1 MGVMK
6 LSTMIICIAIGFG
19 IAYLEES
26 FQKNKGS
33 IQLVLHSSD
42 GITRDLINF
51 YLSQK
56 QEEFLDLSKKE

>member
-1 MGVMK
+1 MK
-6 LSTMIICIAIGFG
+6 ISTVIISVAIGVG
-19 IAYLEES
+19 VAYLEES

-51 YLSQK
+51 YLTQQ
-56 QEEFLDLSKKE
+56 QEELLDLSKEE